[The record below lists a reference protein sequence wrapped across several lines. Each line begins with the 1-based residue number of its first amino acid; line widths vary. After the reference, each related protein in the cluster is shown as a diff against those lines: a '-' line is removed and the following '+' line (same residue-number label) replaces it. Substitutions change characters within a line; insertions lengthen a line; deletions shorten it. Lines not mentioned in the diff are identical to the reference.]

1 MVHESSAL
9 FDYILDHQTLPVN
22 YSMVLAARNLVI
34 TVLRKKTAFV
44 TRTELTIQDEDIK
57 LGTNKVGEA
66 QNSHR
71 FQSSS

>member
-34 TVLRKKTAFV
+34 TVLRKKQHLLL
-44 TRTELTIQDEDIK
+44 EL
-57 LGTNKVGEA
+57 N
-66 QNSHR
+66 
-71 FQSSS
+71 